1 MGVLPAVLYETDRRE
16 EMNTEDNGTIKFL
29 ENAPDYTELFRISR
43 DGIWAH
49 PDVPVDETAQKVIE
63 ALDSYIKEL
72 VQKAV
77 EAERE
82 VCAEMVEGM
91 DVQHPKYIAAAIR
104 ARGER

>member
-1 MGVLPAVLYETDRRE
+1 
-16 EMNTEDNGTIKFL
+16 MNTGNTYFGNIQFL
-29 ENAPDYTELFRISR
+29 QSNHTELFRISR

-72 VQKAV
+72 VKKAV

-82 VCAEMVEGM
+82 ACA
-91 DVQHPKYIAAAIR
+91 QIAFNAKTYIKAVAAIR
-104 ARGER
+104 ARGEK

>member
-1 MGVLPAVLYETDRRE
+1 
-16 EMNTEDNGTIKFL
+16 MNTEDNGTIKFL

-82 VCAEMVEGM
+82 VCAQLCESYLAEGIGREM
-91 DVQHPKYIAAAIR
+91 AAAIR
-104 ARGER
+104 ERGEK

>member
-1 MGVLPAVLYETDRRE
+1 
-16 EMNTEDNGTIKFL
+16 MNTGNTPFGNIQFL
-29 ENAPDYTELFRISR
+29 ENNHTELFRISR

-72 VQKAV
+72 VKKAV

-82 VCAEMVEGM
+82 VCAEMVAGM
-91 DVQHPKYIAAAIR
+91 NVQHPKYIAAAIR
-104 ARGER
+104 ARGEA

>member
-1 MGVLPAVLYETDRRE
+1 
-16 EMNTEDNGTIKFL
+16 MNTENTPFGNIQFL
-29 ENAPDYTELFRISR
+29 ANNHTELFRISR

-82 VCAEMVEGM
+82 VCAEMVAGM

-104 ARGER
+104 ARGEK

>member
-29 ENAPDYTELFRISR
+29 EGAPDYTEIFRISR

-82 VCAEMVEGM
+82 ACAKVCDEYAQARYAAE
-91 DVQHPKYIAAAIR
+91 AIR

>member
-1 MGVLPAVLYETDRRE
+1 MS
-16 EMNTEDNGTIKFL
+16 TEDNGTIKFL
-29 ENAPDYTELFRISR
+29 EGAPDYTEIFRISR

-49 PDVPVDETAQKVIE
+49 PDAPINETAQKVIE

-82 VCAEMVEGM
+82 ACA
-91 DVQHPKYIAAAIR
+91 QIAFNAKTYIEAAAAIR
-104 ARGER
+104 SRGET

>member
-1 MGVLPAVLYETDRRE
+1 MSTE
-16 EMNTEDNGTIKFL
+16 EHGTIRFL

-82 VCAEMVEGM
+82 VCAQLCESYLAEGIGREM
-91 DVQHPKYIAAAIR
+91 AAAIR
-104 ARGER
+104 ERGEK

>member
-1 MGVLPAVLYETDRRE
+1 MS
-16 EMNTEDNGTIKFL
+16 TEDHGTIKFL

-49 PDVPVDETAQKVIE
+49 PDAPVNDTAQKVIE

-82 VCAEMVEGM
+82 ACAEMVEGM
-91 DVQHPKYIAAAIR
+91 DVHSSSHSSTR
-104 ARGER
+104 

>member
-1 MGVLPAVLYETDRRE
+1 
-16 EMNTEDNGTIKFL
+16 MNTGNTPFGNIQFL
-29 ENAPDYTELFRISR
+29 ASNHTELFRISR

-49 PDVPVDETAQKVIE
+49 PDVPVEETAQKVIE

-82 VCAEMVEGM
+82 ACVELCYLTRHPWGWSAETEDWVAATE
-91 DVQHPKYIAAAIR
+91 HCAAAIR
-104 ARGER
+104 ARDKK

>member
-29 ENAPDYTELFRISR
+29 EGAPDYTEIFRISR

-49 PDVPVDETAQKVIE
+49 PDSPINETAKKVIE

-82 VCAEMVEGM
+82 ACAKVCDEYAQARYAAE
-91 DVQHPKYIAAAIR
+91 AIR
-104 ARGER
+104 ARGET

>member
-1 MGVLPAVLYETDRRE
+1 MS
-16 EMNTEDNGTIKFL
+16 TEDHGTIKFL

-49 PDVPVDETAQKVIE
+49 PDAPVNDTAQKVIE

-72 VQKAV
+72 VKKAV

-104 ARGER
+104 ARGEA

>member
-1 MGVLPAVLYETDRRE
+1 
-16 EMNTEDNGTIKFL
+16 MNTGNTPFGNITFL
-29 ENAPDYTELFRISR
+29 AGNHTELFRISR

-77 EAERE
+77 EDERE
-82 VCAEMVEGM
+82 ACIELTDSRCQCAW
-91 DVQHPKYIAAAIR
+91 AIK